1 MEKKSGFKPGDKI
14 DFSPYLIGEEL
25 TFDQLK
31 DMSGQFVVMCD
42 ECLPGRDPNGA
53 DDLIVVRVLNNGTD
67 SQGAPFIR
75 LEDGDGKAYP
85 YNLYPDEMVVPDE
98 DVDEYTRV
106 WALIRHDDEEE
117 QEGKNM
123 LIFTTKLPPAPAEAT
138 TPEYLA
144 AFNLNARIH
153 YCKDSVERGLA
164 EMCMLIEQMH
174 AEKQYKQ
181 LGYQNFEDYCKQEFG
196 FERHQGIK
204 YVSVGKMIREQNGN
218 SSYHFEEIGINKL
231 HLLAKLDEPT
241 REAVTEAVDVEN
253 ATVKELREQ
262 ISRIESEKADLG
274 QKLDVA
280 KESID
285 SKTKQFHAA
294 LASKDA
300 EIEEVRSGWKRRSD
314 TLLEK
319 IRMLNEQIK
328 ELEDRPIEHDV
339 VDHTE
344 DLEALRGELDAANA
358 ALADAQKRLAE
369 RPMVQ
374 DALPVTDT
382 TDAFK
387 AYLSAAADAMRRLLD
402 FVAKRPNDV
411 NHALYLSRIDGVLNL
426 SNTEL
431 TKLKGES

>member
-1 MEKKSGFKPGDKI
+1 M
-14 DFSPYLIGEEL
+14 
-25 TFDQLK
+25 
-31 DMSGQFVVMCD
+31 
-42 ECLPGRDPNGA
+42 
-53 DDLIVVRVLNNGTD
+53 
-67 SQGAPFIR
+67 
-75 LEDGDGKAYP
+75 
-85 YNLYPDEMVVPDE
+85 
-98 DVDEYTRV
+98 
-106 WALIRHDDEEE
+106 
-117 QEGKNM
+117 
-123 LIFTTKLPPAPAEAT
+123 
-138 TPEYLA
+138 
-144 AFNLNARIH
+144 
-153 YCKDSVERGLA
+153 
-164 EMCMLIEQMH
+164 
-174 AEKQYKQ
+174 
-181 LGYQNFEDYCKQEFG
+181 
-196 FERHQGIK
+196 
-204 YVSVGKMIREQNGN
+204 
-218 SSYHFEEIGINKL
+218 
-231 HLLAKLDEPT
+231 
-241 REAVTEAVDVEN
+241 EN